1 MTPALQLSIPARDPR
16 RDEPTRDSAVGGLCV
31 QALSLMSNFLETI
44 FAQLHRSAG
53 RVVLREIHGA
63 QFVSATGREL
73 LNQVRQVRACLRS
86 SGLRP
91 GDRCALLAPNSIRW
105 AAVDLALMAEGLIV
119 VPLYSRQSPA
129 ELAAMMKDCEPK
141 LLIVSD
147 AALGDTAMHAW
158 TGNPSSAPRS
168 ALFDEVMQQSVPAAT
183 SVSDAPNPRNDSD
196 LVTII
201 YTSGTSGEPK
211 GVCLTTANLTHMLSC
226 TTERLNQLI
235 GQTREPDRVFH
246 YAPFNFAASWILLLS
261 CLSRESVLT
270 LSTDLTKLPDEIRLS
285 APHYF
290 LNVPTLLERVRRG
303 VEDALSKRAAP
314 IRSLFVKA
322 RDAWQRRESGRTRA
336 TDRLWLAL
344 GRKLIFSK
352 IKERF
357 GPNLRA
363 LICGS
368 APLAPETQQFF
379 SMLGIPVLQAY
390 GLTETTAICT
400 LDDPR
405 VPVEPG
411 YVGQPIRG
419 IEMKTSDNEEI
430 IVRGPHIFARYW
442 NRPEETARA
451 LRDGWFHTGDQ
462 GEVNARG
469 NWRIIGRIKNLI
481 ILNSGHNVPPE
492 PIEDKIA
499 QHLPAAQH
507 VVIVGNGRGYLCA
520 LIAGAV
526 EPPVAQSALDTV
538 NPGLPHYRQIRN
550 FAIVRESFT
559 PENGL
564 LTANGKLRRDA
575 INARFA
581 SEINSMYDRK
591 PS

>member
-1 MTPALQLSIPARDPR
+1 MP
-16 RDEPTRDSAVGGLCV
+16 
-31 QALSLMSNFLETI
+31 NFLENLFT
-44 FAQLHRSAG
+44 QLQHSTG
-53 RVVLREIHGA
+53 RVVLREIHGG
-63 QFVSATGREL
+63 QFVSVTGREL
-73 LNQVRQVRACLRS
+73 LDQVRQVRVYLRKA
-86 SGLRP
+86 GLHL

-105 AAVDLALMAEGLIV
+105 AAFDLALMAEGLIV

-129 ELAAMMKDCEPK
+129 ELTAMIRDSEPK
-141 LLIVSD
+141 LLCVSD
-147 AALGDTAMHAW
+147 AALGDAAVQAR
-158 TGNPSSAPRS
+158 TGDSSKLPRRI
-168 ALFDEVMQQSVPAAT
+168 LFHEVLQRPAADE
-183 SVSDAPNPRNDSD
+183 SIPDSPNPRQDTD

-226 TTERLNQLI
+226 TTERLNQLM
-235 GQTREPDRVFH
+235 GQTRQPDRVFH

-270 LSTDLTKLPDEIRLS
+270 LSTDLTKLPEEIRLS
-285 APHYF
+285 APNYF

-303 VEDALSKRAAP
+303 VEDAIAKRAAP
-314 IRSLFVKA
+314 IRSVFAKA
-322 RDAWQRRESGRTRA
+322 REAWQRQNSDRVRA
-336 TDRLWLAL
+336 ADLVWLSL
-344 GRKLIFSK
+344 GRKLIFGK

-368 APLAPETQQFF
+368 APLMPETQQFF
-379 SMLGIPVLQAY
+379 LMLGIPVLQAY

-411 YVGQPIRG
+411 YVGQAIRG
-419 IEMKTSDNEEI
+419 IEMKVADNEEI
-430 IVRGPHIFARYW
+430 IVRGPHIFAGYW
-442 NRPEETARA
+442 NRPEETARV

-462 GEVNARG
+462 GEVNSRG

-499 QHLPAAQH
+499 QYLPAAQQ
-507 VVIVGNGRGYLCA
+507 VVVVGNGRGYLCA
-520 LIAGAV
+520 LIVGSPEAQAV
-526 EPPVAQSALDTV
+526 QAALDAV
-538 NPGLPHYRQIRN
+538 NPELPHYRQIRN
-550 FAIVRESFT
+550 FTIVREAFT

-564 LTANGKLRRDA
+564 LTANGKLRRDV

-581 SEINSMYDRK
+581 GEINSMYDRR
-591 PS
+591 PP